1 MAFYLLRDEIKWGKN
16 RCGGSIYRS
25 YTNLK
30 MTYYTEKIFLH
41 FLIHSTRCEEPGKE
55 LRRKK
60 KSLFLLH
67 KAADFLFYH
76 RAIKNKFITFM
87 RRMKTQILLLELFLR
102 DIYFCILFYLQLIFQ
117 WGHIYKYYFFNINFF
132 QKITVF
138 KNIQIIISWFFK
150 SELFFQL

>member
-1 MAFYLLRDEIKWGKN
+1 MEHLFFSYWQHPLKRVAVFINFLLAFYLLRDEIKCGKN

-60 KSLFLLH
+60 KSLFLLY

-76 RAIKNKFITFM
+76 RAIKNKFITFI

-102 DIYFCILFYLQLIFQ
+102 DIYFCIFLYFILPSINIPMGSYL
-117 WGHIYKYYFFNINFF
+117 
-132 QKITVF
+132 
-138 KNIQIIISWFFK
+138 
-150 SELFFQL
+150 